1 MLPVEVSVT
10 GILDGVRILDL
21 TRFFAGPHTTLMLAG
36 LGAEVI
42 RVDNPATGDGLS
54 DAPVYAGPDGAS
66 YERQSPDDIGI
77 PFLKR
82 CRGKKAITLDLKSA
96 EGHDLFLRLVDR
108 ADVVVENF
116 TVGVTERL
124 KIDYPRLKQGKP
136 GLVYCSVTG
145 FGSTGRDRHLRCY
158 DVVAQAMSGLMS
170 ITGMPGQP
178 PTKAGSA
185 LADSMASVFALSGV
199 LGALLHREKTGEGQ
213 HIDVS
218 MVDCLFALLFD
229 EPLDCYRQLDL
240 TYQQGNRIPRFSPFN
255 TYKTKDGW
263 MVIGVGNEAQWAG
276 LLRVMGRDDLASNP
290 DYSRPGWRV
299 ANNEQVDAVVS
310 AWTRTVDAA
319 DAVARLQ
326 AEGVVASPIHDIED
340 LKSWP
345 HLQDRNMI
353 VPLEH
358 PTLGPL
364 DGIDAAN
371 FPVRFSQ
378 TPGEYKTPAAPS
390 GSHNDE
396 IYGELLGLRDAEQ
409 DRLKRKG
416 VI

>member
-1 MLPVEVSVT
+1 MT

-36 LGAEVI
+36 MGAEVI
-42 RVDNPATGDGLS
+42 RIDNPATGDGLS
-54 DAPVYAGPDGAS
+54 DSPVYAGPNGAS
-66 YERQSPDDIGI
+66 FERSGPDDLGI

-96 EGHDLFLRLVDR
+96 EGLDLFLRLVDR

-124 KIDYPRLKQGKP
+124 GIDDPTLRARNP

-145 FGSTGRDRHLRCY
+145 FGSTGPDRHLRCY

-170 ITGMPGQP
+170 VTGLPGQP

-185 LADSMASVFALSGV
+185 LADSIASVFALSGV

-229 EPLDCYRQLDL
+229 EPLDCYGQLGLD
-240 TYQQGNRIPRFSPFN
+240 YQQGNRIPRFSPFN
-255 TYKTKDGW
+255 TYETKDGW

-276 LLRVMGRDDLASNP
+276 LLRVMDREDLLSDP
-290 DYSRPGWRV
+290 DYIRPGWRV
-299 ANNEQVDAVVS
+299 AHTERVDALVG
-310 AWTRTVDAA
+310 AWTKTVDAA

-326 AEGVVASPIHDIED
+326 AEGVVASPIHDIDD
-340 LKSWP
+340 LKAWP
-345 HLQDRNMI
+345 HFQSRNMI
-353 VPLEH
+353 VPLAH

-364 DGIDAAN
+364 DGVGAAN
-371 FPVRFSQ
+371 FPVRFSE
-378 TPGEYKTPAAPS
+378 TPGQYKTPAAPS
-390 GSHNDE
+390 GSHNEE
-396 IYGELLGLRDAEQ
+396 IYGELLGLQNADL
-409 DRLKRKG
+409 DRLKKKG